1 VTPWLILTNDVID
14 TGWGDFPVFSIEQIR
29 LNFNVNHLQQ
39 AGYLEYNPPMPHI
52 VYIALGTNLGERLAN
67 LRAATDAMAPDVDVL
82 AQSYIYETPPWGYE
96 DQPAF
101 LNMVV
106 KAETGL
112 EPESLLKYL
121 KQIEIELGREK
132 SVRWGPRLIDLDIL
146 FYDDLVLDT
155 PPLVIPH
162 PRLHERA
169 FVLVPLADVA
179 AEVVHP
185 ILGEFVWELLLKAD
199 MSGIEPLSAL

>member
-1 VTPWLILTNDVID
+1 MKHT
-14 TGWGDFPVFSIEQIR
+14 
-29 LNFNVNHLQQ
+29 
-39 AGYLEYNPPMPHI
+39 
-52 VYIALGTNLGERLAN
+52 VYIALGTNLGERKAN
-67 LRAATDAMAPDVDVL
+67 LRAAIESMPPIVKVL
-82 AQSYIYETPPWGYE
+82 AKSHIYETPPWGYE

-106 KAETGL
+106 KAETSL

-121 KQIEIELGREK
+121 KQLEVQLGREQNF
-132 SVRWGPRLIDLDIL
+132 RWGPRLIDLDIL
-146 FYDDLVLDT
+146 FYDDLVIDT

-179 AEVVHP
+179 PDVVHQV
-185 ILGEFVWELLLKAD
+185 IQRKVSDLLLEID
-199 MSGIEPLSAL
+199 QQGIVCIGD